1 MPSKLS
7 SAWTVIAIFIAISL
21 ASLVVAP
28 QFLNL
33 IFPSTAVLAGFFL
46 YANSPLTYMG
56 FTWWIWFLS
65 PFARRLADYHSTYT
79 EPSPILLAPYL
90 VTLISAL
97 TFTQK
102 SIKVENKTDTCFLLA
117 FLGTV
122 YALFIGL
129 VRSPYTSVL
138 TSFLEWSCPI
148 FFGFYLYSRWRE
160 YPSLKQH
167 TQNIFLW
174 CVLLTGLYGVFQY
187 LVLPDW
193 DRVWLETNILMTE
206 NARAFGDP
214 EPLRIRVWSTM
225 NGPGVYSQVMMAGLL
240 LILSRE
246 SSLNL
251 PATAVGYLS
260 FLLTLVRSAW
270 LGWLVGLALLF
281 SSLKSSLQIRLVLTL
296 AIALMCSIPLI
307 FLEPFSD
314 LVVERLQTFTTLES
328 DGSAN
333 ARLGHYS
340 RMLGAAL
347 SNVLGSGFGY
357 SHGLLD
363 SGILDLTLTLGWLGG
378 GLYTGGVVLILIKL
392 FRDDSLKN
400 DTFAGASLAVSFGL
414 IIQMLFGST
423 MTGLPGMILW
433 GFMGMGMAFQRYTG
447 SPQFYKGQRVSKS
460 TLV

>member
-7 SAWTVIAIFIAISL
+7 STWIVIAIFVAISL

-33 IFPSTAVLAGFFL
+33 IIPATAVLVGLFL
-46 YANSPLTYMG
+46 YNNSPLTYIG

-65 PFARRLADYHSTYT
+65 PFVRRLADYHSTYT

-97 TFTQK
+97 TFMQK
-102 SIKVENKTDTCFLLA
+102 SIKFENKIDICFLLA
-117 FLGTV
+117 FLGTI

-138 TSFLEWSCPI
+138 TGFLEWSCPI
-148 FFGFYLYSRWRE
+148 FFGFYLYSKWRE
-160 YPSLKQH
+160 YPSLKQY

-174 CVLLTGLYGVFQY
+174 CVLLTGFYGVFQY

-206 NARAFGDP
+206 SARAFGDP

-225 NGPGVYSQVMMAGLL
+225 NSPGVYSQVMMAGLL
-240 LILSRE
+240 LILSFK

-251 PATAVGYLS
+251 PATAAGYLS
-260 FLLTLVRSAW
+260 FLLSLVRSAW
-270 LGWLVGLALLF
+270 LGWLVGLMLLF

-296 AIALMCSIPLI
+296 TIALMCAVPLI
-307 FLEPFSD
+307 SLEPFSD

-333 ARLGHYS
+333 ARIGHYS
-340 RMLGAAL
+340 RLVGVA
-347 SNVLGSGFGY
+347 SSHFLGSGFGY
-357 SHGLLD
+357 GHGLLD
-363 SGILDLTLTLGWLGG
+363 SGILDLILTLGWLGG
-378 GLYTGGVVLILIKL
+378 SLYAGGVFLILVRL
-392 FRDDSLKN
+392 FRDRSLKD
-400 DTFAGASLAVSFGL
+400 DTFAGASLAISFGL
-414 IIQMLFGST
+414 IIQMLFGSI

-447 SPQFYKGQRVSKS
+447 SSQFYGSQRVSKS